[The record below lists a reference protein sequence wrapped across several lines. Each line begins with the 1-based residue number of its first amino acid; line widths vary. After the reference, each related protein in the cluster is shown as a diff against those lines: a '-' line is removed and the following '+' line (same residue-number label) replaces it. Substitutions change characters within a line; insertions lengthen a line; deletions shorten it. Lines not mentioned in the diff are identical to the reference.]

1 MSDILHA
8 PTKKILPTAEYV
20 RSRLS
25 YDPETGVLC
34 WLAPGL
40 GRRAIKKAGGFS
52 TGYLATRIDGTL
64 YYNHRLAWLI
74 THGVWPVDKIDHI
87 NGNRVDNRLVNLR
100 EATHSE
106 NLQNLRS
113 ARGDSRSGLIGAFSR
128 RSGGYFSRIM
138 TAGRLMHL
146 GSFKTAEEAHAAY
159 LEAKRRLH
167 PGCMI

>member
-25 YDPETGVLC
+25 YAPETGALY
-34 WLAPGL
+34 WMAPGL
-40 GRRAIKKAGGFS
+40 GRRAIKEAGGFS
-52 TGYLATRIDGTL
+52 NGYLATRIDGTL
-64 YYNHRLAWLI
+64 YYNHRLAWLL
-74 THGVWPVDKIDHI
+74 THGVWPVDKIDHV

-113 ARGDSRSGLIGAFSR
+113 ARSDSRSGLMGAFFR
-128 RSGGYFSRIM
+128 RSGVYFSRIM
-138 TAGRLMHL
+138 TSGRLTHL
-146 GSFKTAEEAHAAY
+146 GYFKTAEEANSAY

-167 PGCMI
+167 PGCTI